1 MTNQTENQGE
11 MKMKNSEIAQSWE
24 LWQEYM
30 DTGANDTEER
40 FNSLTIS
47 ERIAELEACFGAD
60 DESKHTPGPWTHIP
74 RARDGHADRIAK
86 GHSEFISVGC
96 PHAETP
102 ILDYPHDNEQTA
114 NAKLIAA
121 APELL
126 YALREIVSQIDQG
139 GSGGKVFSRDA
150 CIAAA
155 RAAIAKAEGN

>member
-1 MTNQTENQGE
+1 
-11 MKMKNSEIAQSWE
+11 MKNSEIAQSWD
-24 LWQEYM
+24 LWKAYM

-40 FNSLTIS
+40 FNSLTIG

-60 DESKHTPGPWTHIP
+60 DESKHTPGPWK
-74 RARDGHADRIAK
+74 RAGHGNGKQELSIFRNDGKEIACIRGEAQLADAR
-86 GHSEFISVGC
+86 
-96 PHAETP
+96 
-102 ILDYPHDNEQTA
+102 
-114 NAKLIAA
+114 LIAA